1 MSIFSRL
8 IKIASGAKDL
18 RKEIRSEFKN
28 KISGGAAEKAAA
40 EKERKK
46 QEEKEIRAA
55 EAERIRNLP
64 SPESRHFARRAR
76 DLRIEQEK
84 KQARD
89 AREAARIER
98 EEQREREES
107 SLPGQLKK
115 ARSTMNA
122 PMREA
127 RKMRDELFGRNF
139 LKNAMREE
147 GLRKKTE
154 AETIKEIEAI
164 ERGVEEKIEKTRQS
178 VIDEIAAIERSVDE
192 RIRKQQE
199 NNTPEKIEE
208 RRLKRNEYQRERRKR
223 LKEEARAVEY
233 INDAEIAIENI
244 EDSENFKRWAES
256 DREMMTEEER
266 IRQLYYDDTLEVI
279 SKKIEQLYE
288 KHPKLRPVKDQ
299 TDDIIKD

>member
-1 MSIFSRL
+1 MSIFSRI

-18 RKEIRSEFKN
+18 RKEIRSEFRN

-55 EAERIRNLP
+55 EAERIRKLP

-84 KQARD
+84 KQARE

-98 EEQREREES
+98 EAQRQKEES

-115 ARSTMNA
+115 ARSAINA

-139 LKNAMREE
+139 LKNAVREE
-147 GLRKKTE
+147 GIRKKTE

-178 VIDEIAAIERSVDE
+178 VIDEIEAIEKAADE
-192 RIRKQQE
+192 RIRKKQE

-223 LKEEARAVEY
+223 LKEEARATEY
-233 INDAEIAIENI
+233 IIEAEKAIENI
-244 EDSENFKRWAES
+244 EESDNFKRWADS
-256 DREMMTEEER
+256 DSRILTEEER
-266 IRQLYYDDTLEVI
+266 IRQLYYDDTMEVI
-279 SKKIEQLYE
+279 KEKIERLYE
-288 KHPKLRPVKDQ
+288 KHPKLRPVKEQ